1 LCDTCRRQLCETLID
16 LIGEATMAGARQA
29 PTCEMLGLSAPTV
42 QRWQRGEPDAV
53 ESTFY
58 RVLRESL
65 VAAAS
70 LQLSPEDLKLLNEV
84 SAPAK

>member
-1 LCDTCRRQLCETLID
+1 
-16 LIGEATMAGARQA
+16 MAGARQA
-29 PTCEMLGLSAPTV
+29 PTCEMLGLSARTV

-53 ESTFY
+53 ESIFY

-65 VAAAS
+65 VAAS